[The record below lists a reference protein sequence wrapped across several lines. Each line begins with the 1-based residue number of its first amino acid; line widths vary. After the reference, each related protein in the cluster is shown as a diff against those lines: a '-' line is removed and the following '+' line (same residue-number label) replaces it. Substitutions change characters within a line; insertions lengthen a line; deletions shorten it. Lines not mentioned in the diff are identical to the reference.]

1 MNPAVRER
9 TTCRLCDGR
18 VRRVFK
24 LSPSPLPNSFP
35 LEPDENAERFPLEL
49 MQCVNCDHVQ
59 LRHIVSG
66 LFTDYKYKTP
76 YVPHWAL
83 AASALRERFLKAEK
97 VLEIGANNAAFLKP
111 LRDIGFTAIGVDPNT
126 DDQFSVRDYFS
137 EATAKNFRTKFDLVV
152 SNNTFGH
159 IDDLHDV
166 FRGIDRVLSD
176 DGAVVFEQ
184 MYLVDLIAGGT
195 FDRIYSDH
203 LSQFTLGPL
212 ARFLKRAGLVMTE
225 FEYLGT
231 HGGSIRVTARRHGEQ
246 AILPKENLDWEYLRN
261 KMALARERLIEIL
274 QHCRPVVAFG
284 ASSKACILFNEF
296 GLAPFIS
303 FVVDDTLI
311 KQGRYIPGTS
321 LQIKPV
327 SALNGEAVLLTAWN
341 YETLIRERLPNS
353 RLINPFAEVVCV
365 LES

>member
-9 TTCRLCDGR
+9 TTCRLCEGP
-18 VRRVFK
+18 VRQVFK
-24 LSPSPLPNSFP
+24 LAPSPLPNSFP
-35 LEPDENAERFPLEL
+35 LEPDEHAERFPIEL
-49 MQCVNCDHVQ
+49 MQCENCAHVQ

-83 AASALRERFLKAEK
+83 AASALRERFPKAK
-97 VLEIGANNAAFLKP
+97 TVLEIGANNASFLKP
-111 LRDIGFTAIGVDPNT
+111 LRDRGFTAIGVDPNS
-126 DDQFSVRDYFS
+126 DDPSSVKDYFS
-137 EATAKNFRTKFDLVV
+137 EATAKKFWTKFDLIV
-152 SNNTFGH
+152 SNNTFAH

-166 FRGIDRVLSD
+166 FRGIDLVLSQ

-225 FEYLGT
+225 FECLGT
-231 HGGSIRVTARRHGEQ
+231 HGGSIRVTARRQGEQ
-246 AILPKENLDWEYLRN
+246 AILPKENLDWEHLRN
-261 KMALARERLIEIL
+261 KMELARERLIDIL
-274 QHCRPVVAFG
+274 QHCQPVVAFG
-284 ASSKACILFNEF
+284 ASSKASILFNEF
-296 GLAPFIS
+296 CLAPFIS

-321 LQIKPV
+321 LQIRPV
-327 SALNGEAVLLTAWN
+327 SELNGEAVLLTAWN
-341 YETLIRERLPNS
+341 YEALIRERLPNN
-353 RLINPFAEVVCV
+353 RLIHPFAEAECA